1 MPLLSGLENPHHSPI
16 PSNISTSSIN
26 KEGEPARD
34 VIIGDFVI
42 SQVILLADS
51 LCTGYFLQIDKRL
64 FSVKDLIAILLQR
77 KLFILEKI
85 IAIVKPPPT
94 QNCHPDEGRIPSETQ
109 SHLMRVKVFL
119 LAHNVL
125 EKPNTFSARPRLCD
139 LLRLFALLGSP
150 SSKWQAC
157 ECIRYFQA
165 TSHTNLSS

>member
-1 MPLLSGLENPHHSPI
+1 M
-16 PSNISTSSIN
+16 
-26 KEGEPARD
+26 
-34 VIIGDFVI
+34 
-42 SQVILLADS
+42 ILLADS
-51 LCTGYFLQIDKRL
+51 LCTGYFLQIEKRL

-77 KLFILEKI
+77 KFFILEKI

-139 LLRLFALLGSP
+139 LPRLFALLGSP
-150 SSKWQAC
+150 SSKWQSC
-157 ECIRYFQA
+157 VNNVISNYHLTQTCDPDEGIRYFQA